1 MTNLAWLRADL
12 RTFSL
17 AIEQPLSEWQ
27 AASLALQTRT
37 TVIDGRVIGSDL
49 LGAARAASEIA
60 DEDQDVAPAVDR
72 LLDLDPIGGPRGQ
85 PV

>member
-37 TVIDGRVIGSDL
+37 TVI
-49 LGAARAASEIA
+49 
-60 DEDQDVAPAVDR
+60 VAPRRSGKSRSLAALPLWSAYSRPDSPSAAKASAR
-72 LLDLDPIGGPRGQ
+72 
-85 PV
+85 